1 MSCCYVLDLRLM
13 PAHVS
18 RHSYIYS
25 LLRELGPGERLRV
38 WTPED
43 PALLMAQIQH
53 QMRHSLVWTSVDDQ
67 TGWLITMHIRSADEP
82 LPLADTLRR
91 DHEQMDGRLVQAFT
105 YLGHRDWSAAVG
117 EVASLDAAL
126 RAHIVIENELL
137 APLGGASVAEATA
150 IMRREHDDVLV
161 QLEMIA
167 EVCAASAHNCQELE
181 TWLGLLA
188 ASLNKHEHREESLL
202 FPRWTRVL
210 ALLPARD
217 ELLTEVRSRLGEGL
231 REPLSVSEIH

>member
-1 MSCCYVLDLRLM
+1 MPCCYVLDLRLV

-18 RHSYIYS
+18 PHSYVYS
-25 LLRELGPGERLRV
+25 LLRELGPDESLRA
-38 WTPED
+38 WTPDD
-43 PALLMAQIQH
+43 PTLLMAQIQH
-53 QMRHSLVWTSVDDQ
+53 QMRHKLVWSSVFDQ
-67 TGWLITMHIRSADEP
+67 TGWLITMRIRNADEP

-91 DHEQMDGRLVQAFT
+91 NHEQMDGRLVQAFT
-105 YLGHRDWSAAVG
+105 YLGCRDWRAAVG
-117 EVASLDAAL
+117 EVASLDVAL
-126 RAHIVIENELL
+126 RTHIVTENELL

-167 EVCAASAHNCQELE
+167 EVCASSVENCQELE

-202 FPRWTRVL
+202 FPRWMRVL
-210 ALLPARD
+210 MQLPSRN
-217 ELLTEVRSRLGEGL
+217 ELLTEVRSRLDEGML
-231 REPLSVSEIH
+231 RSLSVPQIH